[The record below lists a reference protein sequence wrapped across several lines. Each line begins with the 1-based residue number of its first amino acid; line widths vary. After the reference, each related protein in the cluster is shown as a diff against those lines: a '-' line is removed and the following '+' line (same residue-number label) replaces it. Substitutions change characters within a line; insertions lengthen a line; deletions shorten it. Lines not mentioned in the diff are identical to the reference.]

1 MTSDFQSIPK
11 IGFIART
18 RSFAEKALKKLT
30 QKERE
35 QVKKIL
41 AALASKKSFGLDIKK
56 FKGREDIFRVRKGDI
71 RIVYRNS
78 CGAIFILLIERRNEK
93 TYNS

>member
-1 MTSDFQSIPK
+1 MDPI
-11 IGFIART
+11 
-18 RSFAEKALKKLT
+18 EKALKKLT

-56 FKGREDIFRVRKGDI
+56 LKGRDDIFRVRKGDI
-71 RIVYRNS
+71 RIVYQKS
-78 CGAIFILLIERRNEK
+78 GSAIFILLIERRSEK
-93 TYNS
+93 TYN